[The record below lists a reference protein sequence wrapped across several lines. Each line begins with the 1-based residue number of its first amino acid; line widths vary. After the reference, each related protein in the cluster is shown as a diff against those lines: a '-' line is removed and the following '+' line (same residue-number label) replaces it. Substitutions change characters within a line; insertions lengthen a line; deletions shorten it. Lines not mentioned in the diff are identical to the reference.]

1 MSATI
6 ILLSTTA
13 LISIRSPRSPATCKS
28 GFNSGAWNG
37 AGIYSSAA
45 ALPANSH
52 YGIGYADGEDGVV
65 AGLASGQIEL
75 KYTLLGDMFLT
86 GTVTGSDFTTLV
98 GNLGKAESGWDRGD
112 FLYTGAVTG
121 SDFTALIG
129 NLGKSA
135 SGAAVTLP
143 ANNSTSLIAAVP
155 TSTVLSTAATASA
168 SPVAK
173 GHASPVVRSYS
184 RRHG

>member
-1 MSATI
+1 
-6 ILLSTTA
+6 L
-13 LISIRSPRSPATCKS
+13 KS
-28 GFNSGAWNG
+28 GYNGGAWNG

-52 YGIGYADGEDGVV
+52 YGIGYADGEGGVV
-65 AGLASGQIEL
+65 AGLTSGQIEL

-86 GTVTGSDFTTLV
+86 GTVTGSDFTTLI
-98 GNLGKAESGWDRGD
+98 GKLGKAVSGWDQGD

-135 SGAAVTLP
+135 SEAAVALP
-143 ANNSTSLIAAVP
+143 ASNSTLLNTAAP
-155 TSTVLSTAATASA
+155 TSTVLTTTATVSA
-168 SPVAK
+168 SPIAK
-173 GHASPVVRSYS
+173 AHATPVPRPHK
-184 RRHG
+184 RK